1 MQMTMP
7 QEETLSHSEPISI
20 WKTWKEAINASMPV
34 AMGYLPAAMAFGV
47 LSSAANIP
55 SWISIV
61 ISIIVFSGAAQYAA
75 IQPIAAGVSI
85 FDLAINTFAIN
96 LRHIFY
102 ALPLLDALPKS
113 KLKRTYCLF
122 CLTDEAF
129 SVMTTLP
136 KDKQRSL
143 FLKISVLVHSYWII
157 GTILGVLA
165 GHKLGN
171 LIPNLDFALTALFV
185 ILWYEQWK
193 QKKMLFP
200 TLIAIPAF
208 LLAYLLFPKI
218 LLIMALTLA
227 ITGIFA
233 HYLSSKKAQ

>member
-1 MQMTMP
+1 MS
-7 QEETLSHSEPISI
+7 QENSSAIIPPS
-20 WKTWKEAINASMPV
+20 TWKEALKISMPV
-34 AMGYLPAAMAFGV
+34 AMGYIPASMAFGV

-55 SWISIV
+55 DWISIF
-61 ISIIVFSGAAQYAA
+61 ISIVVFSGAAQYAA
-75 IQPIAAGVSI
+75 IQPVALGASV

-102 ALPLLDALPKS
+102 ALPLLDSLPKP

-129 SVMTTLP
+129 SLMTTLP
-136 KDKQRSL
+136 QEKQKA
-143 FLKISVLVHSYWII
+143 FFFKIATLVHSYWVS

-165 GHKLGN
+165 GHQLGN
-171 LIPNLDFALTALFV
+171 LIPNLDFALTALFI

-193 QKKMLFP
+193 QKKTFFP

-208 LLAYLLFPKI
+208 LLAYVLFPKV
-218 LLIMALTLA
+218 LLIMALTFA
-227 ITGIFA
+227 VTGILA
-233 HYLSSKKAQ
+233 HHLYSKRAQ